1 MFNEDS
7 RVKIPA
13 ILHLCRLGYTY
24 IPKSEQERLEDNNIF
39 PDIFKR
45 SISKINPD
53 IKEDEVQR
61 LLTDVSL
68 KLNYDDLG
76 REFFRM
82 LINTSG
88 TRLIDFEN
96 INNNEFHVTTE
107 LTCKK
112 GDEEFRPDITVL
124 INGMPLVFIEVKNRI
139 TEKVL
144 LLKEIES
151 TEDLL

>member
-24 IPKSEQERLEDNNIF
+24 ISKSIQDRLEDNNIF

-53 IKEDEVQR
+53 ITEDEVQR

-68 KLNYDDLG
+68 KLNDDDLG

-96 INNNEFHVTTE
+96 FNNNEFHVTTE
-107 LTCKK
+107 
-112 GDEEFRPDITVL
+112 
-124 INGMPLVFIEVKNRI
+124 
-139 TEKVL
+139 
-144 LLKEIES
+144 
-151 TEDLL
+151 

>member
-1 MFNEDS
+1 MTFNEDS

-24 IPKSEQERLEDNNIF
+24 IPKSKQDRLEDHNIF

-53 IKEDEVQR
+53 ISEDEVQR

-82 LINTSG
+82 LMNTSG

-96 INNNEFHVTTE
+96 FNNNEFHV
-107 LTCKK
+107 
-112 GDEEFRPDITVL
+112 IV
-124 INGMPLVFIEVKNRI
+124 VFEIFHSH
-139 TEKVL
+139 KVYP
-144 LLKEIES
+144 S
-151 TEDLL
+151 